1 MSISM
6 RLPLTALAL
15 LLAPAAPQALSC
27 SPLTSGVCAVEL
39 GTAGDFAI
47 LGKSGISTVPTSDIT
62 GDIGV
67 SPIAATAMTGFAL
80 TLDSSGQFS
89 TSSQVDAN
97 TMMRLG
103 ALALLLAPA
112 APQALPCS
120 PLTGGVCAVDLG
132 TAGDFAILGKSG
144 ISTVPTSSITGDIG
158 VSPIAATA
166 MTGFALVLDSSGQF
180 STSSQ
185 VDGECYAADYA
196 APTPEKM
203 TKAIGDME
211 FAYTDAASRKTT
223 DPSKNEFKGGE
234 IGGET
239 LTSGVYSWTT
249 GVNIKTDVT
258 LTGGPTDVF
267 ILKTTG
273 VIFATANAKV
283 LLVGGVQAKN
293 VFWQAAGNV
302 AIGANA
308 HMEGI
313 FLVKTDVVFI
323 TARRSTA
330 ACGEI
335 GGETLT
341 SGVYSWTTGVNI
353 KTDVTLTGGPSDVF
367 ILKTTGVI
375 FATAGVRVILA
386 GGVMAKNVFWQA
398 AGNVAIGANAH
409 VEGIFLVKT
418 DVVFITGASINGRL
432 LAQTAVNLQKA
443 VVKEP
448 PMTAEEALVRAEE
461 TDAMIAAKGPPTPPC
476 SPVTVGGICGVDLR
490 TAGDFAILGKSGI
503 STVPSSDIMGDIGVS
518 PIAATAMTGFALV
531 LDASGTFSKSVQ
543 VSGECYAADYAAP
556 TPAKMTAAIG
566 DMEFAYADAA
576 SRKTTDP
583 SKNEFKGGE
592 IGGETLTPGV
602 YSWTT
607 GVNIKTDV
615 TLTGG
620 PTDVFILKTTGVI
633 FATANAKVLLVGGV
647 QAKNVFWQAA
657 GNVAIGA
664 NAHMEGIFLV
674 KTDVVFITGASI
686 NGRLLAQTAV
696 NLQKAIVKEPID
708 AVAVVA
714 PKARRLRA
722 SAH

>member
-1 MSISM
+1 
-6 RLPLTALAL
+6 
-15 LLAPAAPQALSC
+15 
-27 SPLTSGVCAVEL
+27 
-39 GTAGDFAI
+39 
-47 LGKSGISTVPTSDIT
+47 
-62 GDIGV
+62 
-67 SPIAATAMTGFAL
+67 
-80 TLDSSGQFS
+80 
-89 TSSQVDAN
+89 
-97 TMMRLG
+97 
-103 ALALLLAPA
+103 
-112 APQALPCS
+112 
-120 PLTGGVCAVDLG
+120 GVCAVDLG

-185 VDGECYAADYA
+185 VDGQCFAADYA
-196 APTPEKM
+196 APTPMKM

-223 DPSKNEFKGGE
+223 DPSKNEFKG
-234 IGGET
+234 
-239 LTSGVYSWTT
+239 
-249 GVNIKTDVT
+249 
-258 LTGGPTDVF
+258 
-267 ILKTTG
+267 
-273 VIFATANAKV
+273 
-283 LLVGGVQAKN
+283 
-293 VFWQAAGNV
+293 
-302 AIGANA
+302 
-308 HMEGI
+308 
-313 FLVKTDVVFI
+313 
-323 TARRSTA
+323 
-330 ACGEI
+330 GEI

-418 DVVFITGASINGRL
+418 DVVFITGASINGRI

-490 TAGDFAILGKSGI
+490 TAGDFVILGKSGI
-503 STVPSSDIMGDIGVS
+503 STVPSSDITGDIGVS

-531 LDASGTFSKSVQ
+531 LDSSGTFSKSSQ
-543 VSGECYAADYAAP
+543 VNGQCFAADYKAP
-556 TPAKMTAAIG
+556 TPMKMTQAIG
-566 DMEFAYADAA
+566 DMEFAYTDAS

-592 IGGETLTPGV
+592 IGGETLSPGV

-620 PTDVFILKTTGVI
+620 PTDVFILKTTGVV
-633 FATANAKVLLVGGV
+633 FATAGVKMLLVGGL
-647 QAKNVFWQAA
+647 QAKNIFWQVA

-674 KTDVVFITGASI
+674 KTDVVFITGASL

-722 SAH
+722 GAH